1 MDNKRMKLKSP
12 LFFIAR
18 NRISV
23 RNVGGNGLWKSAKE
37 GSAKLGALFASAA
50 SRGMEEGVLT
60 GPEIDDFKESLALAR
75 SRAATSSRGGRR
87 GPDARARDN
96 LRDERMMETNTDAAV
111 DVVSSVLLVDKTRLD
126 AKGKPKSKGFGFVE
140 FTHHAHAL
148 AVSTLTNGRS
158 LSFCLSFCCRFVVS
172 FASLSHPL
180 PPLPPCYLGLR

>member
-1 MDNKRMKLKSP
+1 MIQQYVEDKREKAMDNKRMKLKSP

-126 AKGKPKSKGFGFVE
+126 AKGKPKSKGDDFWF
-140 FTHHAHAL
+140 
-148 AVSTLTNGRS
+148 
-158 LSFCLSFCCRFVVS
+158 
-172 FASLSHPL
+172 
-180 PPLPPCYLGLR
+180 